1 MANCEH
7 LEKKYPPRRG
17 WKITTT
23 HPGSELY
30 HSGYTSDLLKQCP
43 CCRSYPVFEEASSSD
58 QGPEERAK
66 VFIGICPK
74 CELRTR
80 KEGTLKESVIQW
92 QRRDF
97 SRNSIAMN
105 RRPKLGSEEG
115 IRDLCSKV
123 ISAAID
129 ETIDIMKMEAAC
141 YENYNVALD
150 RLENTI
156 RILCCMWKP
165 DFVEDVADLFI
176 KVASELS
183 REICTI
189 ADNVETEFNI
199 HLNHRKTL
207 NKLENFFRTSCFMWE
222 LDCDGLIS
230 DIRKYL
236 YPDLPPAE
244 RIKIPLHLR
253 DLYIGEDVRKEWNRK
268 CTQKMN
274 SSKQQSDA
282 DTAGSASPSS
292 SSKTTP
298 KMNTRK
304 KT

>member
-1 MANCEH
+1 MANCAH

-23 HPGSELY
+23 HPGSKLY

-43 CCRSYPVFEEASSSD
+43 CCRSYPAFEEASSSD

-105 RRPKLGSEEG
+105 RRPKLRSEEG
-115 IRDLCSKV
+115 IRDLCSKMV
-123 ISAAID
+123 SKAID
-129 ETIDIMKMEAAC
+129 DTICLIKMQKK
-141 YENYNVALD
+141 NYAG
-150 RLENTI
+150 
-156 RILCCMWKP
+156 
-165 DFVEDVADLFI
+165 VADY
-176 KVASELS
+176 V
-183 REICTI
+183 
-189 ADNVETEFNI
+189 NVE
-199 HLNHRKTL
+199 KDL

-253 DLYIGEDVRKEWNRK
+253 NLYIGEGVRKEWNRK